1 MRRIERRWAEHLRE
15 NRHMMDRT
23 KWKGVTEDMDMVK
36 IQIDG
41 QEYQVEKGISLEE
54 IAKKYG
60 RSKDEG
66 EIVLAY
72 RNGHLCELHKTVD
85 ENAEISFL
93 TTQHKIGNSTYKRSV
108 ILMMMKAFRD
118 VAKKTGTSGRVRVLF
133 SISKGFYCE
142 FNNRNVQV
150 TEELLKATEAR
161 MREMV
166 EQDLPI
172 EKKTYSSYE
181 LIERFERQGRSDKA
195 QLFKY
200 RRASNTNAYILD
212 GFEDYY
218 YGFMVPSTG
227 YLKYFALHKYEDGFV
242 LQVPSRANPKET
254 PEFRPQNKLFSV
266 LKQSDDWG
274 VMLNVDTVGGLNDAI
289 ASGQINDL
297 MLVQEALQ
305 EKNIAKLAERIKREG
320 KKFVLIA
327 GPSSSGKTSFSHRL
341 SIQLRTMGMT
351 PHPIALDNYFV
362 NREFTPRDKFGNY
375 DFERIEA
382 VDVKQFNEDMVRLLN
397 GEEVKMPTFDFID
410 GKREYKGNTLQIKEH
425 DVLVIEGIH
434 GLNPLMSA
442 KLPNESKFKIYISA
456 LTQLNVDEHNRIST
470 TDGRLIRRIVRDA
483 RTRGHSAAKTIAMWD
498 SVRYGEEN
506 YIFPYQEEADAMF
519 NSALIYELSVIKP
532 YVEPLLFAIPRDS
545 AEYQEAKRLLKFL
558 DYFLGVSSENIP
570 NNSILREFVGGSCF
584 PV

>member
-1 MRRIERRWAEHLRE
+1 MIKVTIDNNVYEVEEGITLRE
-15 NRHMMDRT
+15 
-23 KWKGVTEDMDMVK
+23 
-36 IQIDG
+36 
-41 QEYQVEKGISLEE
+41 
-54 IAKKYG
+54 IAAKYG
-60 RSKDEG
+60 KSTDDG

-72 RNGHLCELHKTVD
+72 RNGHLCELFKTVD
-85 ENAEISFL
+85 EDAEISFL
-93 TTQHKIGNSTYKRSV
+93 TTTSKIGGSTYKRSM
-108 ILMMMKAFRD
+108 ILLMMKAFRD
-118 VAKKTGTSGRVRVLF
+118 VAKRTGTSGRIRVLF
-133 SISKGFYCE
+133 SLSKGFYCE
-142 FNNRNVQV
+142 FKNKNVVV
-150 TEELLKATEAR
+150 TEEMLREVEER
-161 MREMV
+161 MHEMV
-166 EQDLPI
+166 REDIPI
-172 EKKTYSSYE
+172 EKKTYPSYD
-181 LIERFERQGRSDKA
+181 LINRFERQGRTDKVE
-195 QLFKY
+195 LFKY

-227 YLKYFALHKYEDGFV
+227 YLKYFALYKYEDGFV
-242 LQVPSRANPKET
+242 LQLPVRSKPAEI
-254 PEFRPQNKLFSV
+254 PEFKPQNKLFEV

-274 VMLNVDTVGGLNDAI
+274 VMLGMDTVGGLNDAI
-289 ASGQINDL
+289 ASGEIADM

-305 EKNIAKLAERIKREG
+305 EKNIAKIAEQIKKQG

-341 SIQLRTMGMT
+341 SIQLKAMGLN

-362 NREFTPRDKFGNY
+362 ERKYTPRDEFGNY
-375 DFERIEA
+375 NFECIEA
-382 VDVKQFNEDMVRLLN
+382 VDVDQFNDDMVRLLG
-397 GEEVKMPTFDFID
+397 GETVPMPTFDFIE
-410 GKREYKGNTLQIKEH
+410 GKREYKGNVMQIKDN

-434 GLNPLMSA
+434 GLNPKMSER
-442 KLPNESKFKIYISA
+442 LPDESKFKIYISA
-456 LTQLNVDEHNRIST
+456 LTQLNVDEHNRIAT

-498 SVRYGEEN
+498 SVRRGEEEN
-506 YIFPYQEEADAMF
+506 IFPYQEEADAMF

-545 AEYQEAKRLLKFL
+545 EVYQEAKRLLKFL